1 MTSVTQRGVALL
13 MAGRGRIAAVAVL
26 LLFVLVQASV
36 GDAVFSGPRLALFDL
51 YERLVPRAR
60 KSAPVVIVAVDEAS
74 LAAYGQWPWPRQ
86 RVAELIERILAGH
99 PAALG
104 VDIIWPEFDASSPA
118 RWAAQQHG
126 LTPALHRAL
135 LDLPDHDAELA
146 AALAKGP
153 VTIGIAGQRDDRPDH
168 PGPLAPARLLGG
180 MPSGL
185 PVFRSTLRSLPIL
198 DQAAAGHG
206 LLSID
211 LDADGMVRRVPTVS
225 LLGGHIA
232 PGFSIETLR
241 LAARS
246 PWLNIRLDGAHM
258 RGIEL
263 GPLSIPTQADG
274 RIWVDFTATDA
285 RRFVS
290 AGDVLA
296 ARLPADAFDQRLVLI
311 GVTGLG
317 LIDHFNTPLGVMPGV
332 EVHAQVMENV
342 FDGRYA
348 TRPDWA
354 SSAEEAITLGL
365 GLVMIVGL
373 PLLRLRWQALA
384 AAGLLVA
391 PCAIGLAGWA
401 YERWLIDAVTP
412 VIADAAVFVA
422 LLAGSL
428 AEADRQRRLLRSALE
443 KEKLAAATMEG
454 ELAAAFRIQM
464 GILPK
469 AQDLLPD
476 PRFNL
481 EAEIVPAKHVGGD
494 LFDFFK
500 IDDDH
505 LFIAIGDVSGK
516 GVPASLFM
524 AVGKAL
530 CKSCALRD
538 EFDIGEI
545 ILRANAEIS
554 RDNTEMLFI
563 TMFAGILDLR
573 TGRLSFCNAGHDPPF
588 LAIPGQPPRQMTSI
602 GGPPLCVMDDFP
614 YRSEEYQLAPG
625 EILCLVT
632 DGVTEAMNP
641 AGDLMGH
648 ERVEAAF
655 VAQPSDGDARSL
667 AHLLRQAVATFVDG
681 APPSDDLT
689 LLAVQWTG
697 GAAAAPSGL

>member
-1 MTSVTQRGVALL
+1 MNSLAKRGVDLM
-13 MAGRGRIAAVAVL
+13 MAGRGRIAAIAVL
-26 LLFVLVQASV
+26 LVFVLLQASV
-36 GDAVFSGPRLALFDL
+36 GEALFSGPRLALFDA
-51 YERLVPRAR
+51 YERLVPRVR
-60 KSAPVVIVAVDEAS
+60 KSGPVVIVAIDEAS

-86 RVAELIERILAGH
+86 RVAELVHRILGGH
-99 PAALG
+99 PMSLG
-104 VDIIWPEFDASSPA
+104 IDIIWPEFDASSPA

-135 LDLPDHDAELA
+135 LELPDHDAELA
-146 AALAKGP
+146 ATLAQGP

-168 PGPLAPARLLGG
+168 PGPLAPTRLIGG
-180 MPSGL
+180 APRGL
-185 PVFRSTLRSLPIL
+185 PDFRSTLRSLPIL
-198 DQAAAGHG
+198 DFAAAGHG
-206 LLSID
+206 MLSID
-211 LDADGMVRRVPTVS
+211 LDADGMVRRVPSVS
-225 LLGGHIA
+225 LLGGRIA
-232 PGFSIETLR
+232 PGFSIEALR

-246 PWLNIRLDGAHM
+246 PWLTIRLNGGEM

-274 RIWVDFTATDA
+274 RIWVDFTGTDE

-290 AGDVLA
+290 AGDVLSG
-296 ARLPADAFDQRLVLI
+296 RLPADVFDQRLVLI

-342 FDGRYA
+342 LDGRYA
-348 TRPDWA
+348 SRPDWA
-354 SSAEEAITLGL
+354 LWAEEAITLGL
-365 GLVMIVGL
+365 GLLMIVGL
-373 PLLRLRWQALA
+373 PPLRLRWQALA
-384 AAGLLVA
+384 ATGLLIA
-391 PCAIGLAGWA
+391 PCAAGIAGWA
-401 YERWLIDAVTP
+401 YERWLIDVATP
-412 VIADAAVFVA
+412 VVADAAVFVA
-422 LLAGSL
+422 LLGGGL
-428 AEADRQRRLLRSALE
+428 AEADRQRKLLRGALE
-443 KEKLAAATMEG
+443 KQKLVAATMEG

-469 AQDLLPD
+469 AEDLLPD

-481 EAEIVPAKHVGGD
+481 EAQIVPAKHVGGD
-494 LFDFFK
+494 LYDFFK

-505 LFIAIGDVSGK
+505 LFILIGDVSGK

-530 CKSCALRD
+530 CKSCALRE

-545 ILRANAEIS
+545 ILRANTEIS

-563 TMFAGILDLR
+563 TLFAGILDLR
-573 TGRLSFCNAGHDPPF
+573 TGSLSFCNAGHDPPF
-588 LAIPGQPPRQMTSI
+588 LAVPGQPPRQMASI

-614 YRSEEYQLAPG
+614 YMSEEYQLAPG

-632 DGVTEAMNP
+632 DGVTEAMNS

-655 VAQPSDGDARSL
+655 VQQPVDGDARSL
-667 AHLLRQAVATFVDG
+667 AHLLRGAVAAFVDG

-689 LLAVQWTG
+689 LLAVQWIG
-697 GAAAAPSGL
+697 V